1 MKLKNINLS
10 FFILASLIVLSFA
23 FFVGA
28 ENNSYGVGNIFLDSD
43 QDGLSDEEEKMY
55 GTNPAKA
62 DTDGDSYSDGAE
74 VRSGYDPTKPAP
86 GDRLNATAGDANTEK
101 TGAVLG
107 DSEEKNLTSEVAQ
120 KISELVAS
128 SEGTDKQISMEE
140 VQTLVDESINNNTV
154 SENALPEIAKE
165 DLNIKKQNYGK
176 LSEAKAKEKRK
187 EDFLNYITAVL
198 YIFSSNSPQPIT
210 SLSDAPNML
219 SDITKTITNAL
230 TSRNTA
236 GLQTLMDSQ
245 KKITE
250 QLKTVEVPEE
260 LVDIHIKALRFALY
274 SENLGK
280 LIQPKADD
288 PLGEIANLSKME
300 GFISSFSS
308 FASEME
314 SKFAE
319 YGVTYD
325 ETVQKKLKSYGI
337 DAPADL
343 SGLQSL
349 IPTSNP

>member
-1 MKLKNINLS
+1 MRLKNINFP

-23 FFVGA
+23 FFVSA
-28 ENNSYGVGNIFLDSD
+28 ENNSRGVSNIFLDSD

-55 GTNPAKA
+55 GTNPSNP

-86 GDRLNATAGDANTEK
+86 GDKLNAAANNATYEK

-107 DSEEKNLTSEVAQ
+107 DSEEKNLTADVAQ
-120 KISELVAS
+120 KISDLVAS
-128 SEGTDKQISMEE
+128 SEGSNKQISLEE
-140 VQTLVDESINNNTV
+140 VQALVDESINNNTV
-154 SENALPEIAKE
+154 SEDALPEITEK
-165 DLNIKKQNYGK
+165 DLNIKKQNYKK
-176 LSEAKAKEKRK
+176 LSESKAKEKKK
-187 EDFLNYITAVL
+187 EDFLNYITAVM

-210 SLSDAPNML
+210 SLSDAPSIL
-219 SDITKTITNAL
+219 SSMTKTITNAL
-230 TSRNTA
+230 ASRNTA
-236 GLQTLMDSQ
+236 GLQVFLDSQ

-250 QLKTVEVPEE
+250 QLKTVEVPED

-274 SENLGK
+274 SENLEK

-300 GFISSFSS
+300 NFLSLFSE
-308 FASEME
+308 FAAEAG

-319 YGVTYD
+319 YGVVYD

-337 DAPADL
+337 DAPENLDEL
-343 SGLQSL
+343 K
-349 IPTSNP
+349 IP